1 MFQIIQSRLKDI
13 IYWQINVFS
22 YFRLKSTDLD
32 PKKVQPEKIPSTCS
46 YGYSPFHD
54 LFVG

>member
-32 PKKVQPEKIPSTCS
+32 PKKVQPEKI
-46 YGYSPFHD
+46 SPTRCFRD
-54 LFVG
+54 WPYVGISLG